1 MCEFTHKLLERLK
14 EEYQNISRMQGMEKE
29 SSGFHVSKDADFDI
43 PIMRL
48 FYGQY
53 KKEVC
58 K

>member
-1 MCEFTHKLLERLK
+1 
-14 EEYQNISRMQGMEKE
+14 MEKE

-58 K
+58 EEDGGPKQ